1 MPIAEITSLIC
12 QILESNGVLQNLN
25 TTGWNY
31 STSGLNLKKLMPPMD
46 SRSPKTLGGAT
57 NLVENIALEVV
68 PKYTQTK
75 TVITTVSELNSAIST
90 QPLSSNHLKT
100 LGGHSLRQQLIK
112 TLHWEVF
119 QVIQMSRLS
128 HLLLLVMF

>member
-31 STSGLNLKKLMPPMD
+31 STSGQNLKKLMPPMD
-46 SRSPKTLGGAT
+46 SASPKTLRGAT

-75 TVITTVSELNSAIST
+75 AVITTVSELNSAIST

-100 LGGHSLRQQLIK
+100 LEG
-112 TLHWEVF
+112 
-119 QVIQMSRLS
+119 
-128 HLLLLVMF
+128 HLL